1 MEKVIIENENGENQL
16 ELFLSN
22 EEIKPFLDKAYSQ
35 AQKNLKIPGFR
46 PGHIPIN
53 LIKNMYGKAIEA
65 DTNIEIVNDYFPRI
79 ATEENLILLGNPN
92 LLDIQKT
99 DEGIKYIIGYQTIP
113 DFKIKDYKENLT
125 VYEPVHIVTNEEIE
139 NRLDEMAYTLAERQS
154 QDVIE
159 SYSYS
164 VKFNIT
170 TQHHHEDE
178 EEGNENESDEHT
190 ETNSDEIYLNAP
202 GMDQEFKDAFLNR
215 KKGEKFVYSPSN
227 DPHHT
232 FEIEITDITQIIPP
246 AIDDEFARRVSQN
259 KYDTLEELRNNIE
272 LELQDSWDDEAQ
284 NEMYDQLR
292 ERLIQDNW
300 DLVVPEQL
308 MEYAK
313 QDFLKAI
320 KKRYNI
326 PETETSIDSKLLE
339 YAGDAPKKIALWEL
353 LKSKLYKLESVE
365 IEDSDIEVFIEK
377 QKRYFQN
384 LSTDAAMDLVKKNVE
399 LMERIKEQKLFEIL
413 LGYATTEE
421 ISFEDW
427 AAKKE
432 IQTQAQTMQNN
443 TVESD
448 ATSVE
453 ASPDE
458 EINDLQNDEERSE
471 D

>member
-46 PGHIPIN
+46 PGHIPVN

-79 ATEENLILLGNPN
+79 AAEENLILLSNPN

-125 VYEPVHIVTNEEIE
+125 VYEPVHIVKNEEIE
-139 NRLDEMAYTLAERQS
+139 NRLDEMAFTLAERQP

-170 TQHHHEDE
+170 TQHHHENN
-178 EEGNENESDEHT
+178 EEGNDNQEDEHT
-190 ETNSDEIYLNAP
+190 ETSSDEIYLNAP
-202 GMDQEFKDAFLNR
+202 GLEQEFKDMFLNR
-215 KKGEKFVYSPSN
+215 KKGEKFIYSPSN

-232 FEIEITDITQIIPP
+232 YEIEITEITQIIPP

-272 LELQDSWDDEAQ
+272 LELQDSWDEEAQ
-284 NEMYDQLR
+284 NEMYEQIR

-300 DLVVPEQL
+300 DLVIPAQL
-308 MEYAK
+308 MEYAQ

-326 PETETSIDSKLLE
+326 PQNDTSIDATLLQ
-339 YAGDAPKKIALWEL
+339 YAGDSPKKIALWEL
-353 LKSKLYKLESVE
+353 IKSKLYKLESVE
-365 IEDSDIEVFIEK
+365 VEDSDIEVFIEK

-384 LSTDAAMDLVKKNVE
+384 LSSDAAMDLVKKNEE
-399 LMERIKEQKLFEIL
+399 LMARIKEQKLFEIL

-421 ISFEDW
+421 ISFEDY
-427 AAKKE
+427 ATKKE
-432 IQTQAQTMQNN
+432 IQAQAQTMQDNK
-443 TVESD
+443 VESQ
-448 ATSVE
+448 ATSTE
-453 ASPDE
+453 DSADE
-458 EINDLQNDEERSE
+458 EIIDLQNDEGNSE
-471 D
+471 E

>member
-1 MEKVIIENENGENQL
+1 MM
-16 ELFLSN
+16 
-22 EEIKPFLDKAYSQ
+22 
-35 AQKNLKIPGFR
+35 NL
-46 PGHIPIN
+46 
-53 LIKNMYGKAIEA
+53 
-65 DTNIEIVNDYFPRI
+65 
-79 ATEENLILLGNPN
+79 
-92 LLDIQKT
+92 
-99 DEGIKYIIGYQTIP
+99 
-113 DFKIKDYKENLT
+113 
-125 VYEPVHIVTNEEIE
+125 
-139 NRLDEMAYTLAERQS
+139 
-154 QDVIE
+154 QDV
-159 SYSYS
+159 
-164 VKFNIT
+164 
-170 TQHHHEDE
+170 
-178 EEGNENESDEHT
+178 
-190 ETNSDEIYLNAP
+190 
-202 GMDQEFKDAFLNR
+202 
-215 KKGEKFVYSPSN
+215 
-227 DPHHT
+227 
-232 FEIEITDITQIIPP
+232 
-246 AIDDEFARRVSQN
+246 VSQN

-443 TVESD
+443 TVEGD